1 MTEAK
6 ENLDAVF
13 DPSGNGLPSDILGV
27 LESTLRLHSLT
38 AEELFIKWE
47 VYCLKM
53 GSEETKLDLETAR
66 MFAKDVQD
74 SVERG
79 DSRAQ
84 QQGSKF
90 APKSDRKSAVHATP
104 RAVGTGDVF
113 GMYASSRK
121 SPLAG
126 LWVGRMGLTRENAR
140 LDELTPNA
148 LPRRSGSVK
157 RKADFDSPVPKR
169 VSRSDTSKTP
179 GKAGKID
186 GSAGIPFSERPNAG
200 QIIET
205 INDHL
210 PQAEAPLA
218 PFSEARLR
226 LISRTDFKKFTYKP
240 MSMRLSDA
248 SEILDERIDDFLALV
263 QKHHNLEDSAFGNAA
278 AQSTSEIIAVG
289 RIASDTPEGKLNSA
303 SLVLEMSRRM
313 GAGLRV
319 PLKVDALP
327 SYQFFP
333 GQIVAVKGT
342 NASGL
347 YFTVKEVLSIPKL
360 PMPLSTTSEIAA
372 VNERL
377 EVSEDSTTTLPLNIM
392 ISSGPYTADDNLA
405 FEPFQALCEKAADS
419 MADALILTGPFLDIE
434 HPMLGSGDFDIPET
448 RGLDNESSMA
458 ALFKTWISPHLQRLC
473 AAVPS
478 ITVIMVPSVRDAVSK
493 HVSWPQERLV
503 KKDLALPKQVT
514 MLPNPCFVS
523 LNETVFAISSQ
534 DVLFELSREQLSHG
548 MGGVGSDLLSR
559 LPGCLIEQRHFF
571 PLFPPMARGN
581 GATKGS
587 GACLDLGYLKLGDWM
602 QVKPDVLVLPSL
614 VTASVKVVDSVM
626 VLNPGQLSKRKAAG
640 TYAQISLQ
648 PRVMSEEEKAER
660 TLPHKVFERARV
672 DVVRI

>member
-1 MTEAK
+1 MTDAK
-6 ENLDAVF
+6 ENLNAAF
-13 DPSGNGLPSDILGV
+13 DPSGSGLAPDILGV

-38 AEELFIKWE
+38 ADELFIKWE

-74 SVERG
+74 GVERG
-79 DSRAQ
+79 DGRAQ
-84 QQGSKF
+84 QQANSNKF
-90 APKSDRKSAVHATP
+90 APRSDRKSAVHATP

-113 GMYASSRK
+113 GM
-121 SPLAG
+121 
-126 LWVGRMGLTRENAR
+126 
-140 LDELTPNA
+140 LDELTPNTIG
-148 LPRRSGSVK
+148 RRSGSIK
-157 RKADFDSPVPKR
+157 RKADFDSPVPKKINR
-169 VSRSDTSKTP
+169 PDTNKTP
-179 GKAGKID
+179 GKAGKVD
-186 GSAGIPFSERPNAG
+186 LGPSSVPFVERQNAG

-205 INDHL
+205 LNDHL

-226 LISRTDFKKFTYKP
+226 LISRTDFKKFAYKP

-248 SEILDERIDDFLALV
+248 SEILDERIDDFLSLV
-263 QKHHNLEDSAFGNAA
+263 QKHHNLDDSAFGNAA

-289 RIASDTPEGKLNSA
+289 RIASDTSEGKLNSA

-333 GQIVAVKGT
+333 GQIVALKGT

-347 YFTVKEVLSIPKL
+347 YFTVKEVLSLPKL
-360 PMPLSTTSEIAA
+360 PMPSSTPNDITT

-377 EVSEDSTTTLPLNIM
+377 DVSEDSSSASSSLPLNIM
-392 ISSGPYTADDNLA
+392 LSSGPYTADDNLD
-405 FEPFQALCEKAADS
+405 FEPFQALCEKAAEN

-434 HPMLGSGDFDIPET
+434 HPLLASGDFDFPAET
-448 RGLDNESSMA
+448 RGLDHDASMA
-458 ALFKTWISPHLQRLC
+458 VLFRTLISPHLQRLC

-478 ITVIMVPSVRDAVSK
+478 ISVLVVPSVRDAVSK
-493 HVSWPQERLV
+493 HVSWPQERLA
-503 KKDLALPKQVT
+503 KKELHLPKQVT

-534 DVLFELSREQLSHG
+534 DVLFELSREQISHG
-548 MGGVGSDLLSR
+548 LEGVGSDLLSR
-559 LPGCLIEQRHFF
+559 LPGCLIDQRHFF
-571 PLFPPMARGN
+571 PLFPPMKRAN
-581 GATKGS
+581 GAT
-587 GACLDLGYLKLGDWM
+587 GACLDMGYFKLGEWM
-602 QVKPDVLVLPSL
+602 HVKPDVLILPSL

-626 VLNPGQLSKRKAAG
+626 VLNPGQLSKRKAPG

-648 PRVMSEEEKAER
+648 PRILSDEEKEAKNVV
-660 TLPHKVFERARV
+660 HNIFERARV